1 MLLYIFISVKKLLKG
16 TALFKEFQ
24 FPAPLLQIL
33 SQFKFRAHSGNLE
46 AEVPHQVHASKVF
59 KTYLKQQVSHTLYAE
74 DEFKLEFLY

>member
-16 TALFKEFQ
+16 TALLKEFQ
-24 FPAPLLQIL
+24 FPAPLQIL

-46 AEVPHQVHASKVF
+46 AEVPHQAHASKVF
-59 KTYLKQQVSHTLYAE
+59 KTHLKQQVSHTLYAE